1 MANRKVPNQAANGS
15 ETFNDNLVGRQI
27 TTGSPSLANT
37 VFEIDKVIPEKD
49 EKSFRSEP
57 FSEFITLEDINKK
70 ENIDVI
76 EPTGQKNKKNS
87 IRFKTNKRNADKSLF
102 GSLKERLLVSIT
114 KIINK
119 FPSGFEIKA
128 SGPISNNSYSAY
140 NITYDYG
147 LNRTTFYIQESKIF
161 NPFDISLI
169 TPNSLIKLP
178 TENEIRNFYSSYT
191 KYVIFVNNE
200 NYPIINYTESNSS
213 NEIIL
218 VVNRNP
224 FNSETSYNKN
234 FIIRPNDGI
243 VEDFF
248 SDLDDIEE
256 SLLNRET
263 VPIYSSR
270 FEIPS
275 NSDDGSSITLQNVEY
290 NWPLSSDGWNIAI
303 TGLEFETYV
312 ENLKTISDEV
322 DNYKSNIV
330 VRFLSS
336 PQLFEFDTEDKRAQ
350 NVFQLYGQSFD
361 NVKKYIDNIAY
372 MRNVSYDG
380 INNLPDIL
388 LKNLSE
394 NLGFSTTNLFD
405 EKSLNDVL
413 YTRNTSS
420 YNGSSL
426 GLNLVESE
434 YEFYKRLLVNLSF
447 IFKSKGTRS
456 SIEFFLKF
464 LGAPEPLIKI
474 DEYVYQV
481 TSFPNS
487 FDLEQDIYDVISGE
501 KKYYVTEFNPTTY
514 SYTKSE
520 TNGITNFSRYG
531 YPVDENTGLPR
542 RAFSESDDIFFEK
555 GAGWYDVTL
564 DHRSPTVIDNEN
576 SDLTGRTKIIKTKN
590 KPYTYGE
597 DYFDIY
603 RTLPGLDTGF
613 GLKSEIDNI
622 KAHNIDSDSK
632 LILNRKNISIHIS
645 ASNSINYD
653 IYRKSRDLGI
663 SFGSA
668 TLPPQTGV
676 TFAEFVNNFIHKQV
690 KNSHTI
696 RYKKNYIVLEDIYRD
711 YVSKSGF
718 TSFTFIDSQE
728 FVNKISPYWVQLIE
742 QLLPSTTLW
751 SGGNLIENNLFG
763 RSKYQYKFGC
773 QPKYFYE
780 EVYPDFES
788 AIIEDIE
795 TLIGEEENF
804 RGLINLTGVTFYP
817 VIEIDGKIFG
827 GPNYDILTDDMVVVV
842 SGITNTTNSAK
853 LFNPFPMTGSTDLVS
868 NDPVNI
874 TLISEYK
881 NYLNPDLNKI
891 KSLWVSALINLVN
904 SMTISRYTSGYENYG
919 PFTGTTGQ
927 TYSVETL
934 PMLTYSITID
944 ENGIELIKFSSCK
957 YGIEDCSVKDYFSY
971 RFETDYQIIKLTD
984 RLSVQLSGNGEQYC
998 EEPENCILSSDIFI
1012 DIVGT
1017 KFGVQNGN
1025 DWPFFIYTNCV
1036 NGHSK
1041 NSSVFIEKVEG
1052 YDSRFKLTGITE
1064 NDIIDFNIIDAANNE
1079 VKFKLLGLRPKIEY
1093 DLLTTSN
1100 EKTHV
1105 EIFELIAFQ
1114 GTTGNTISKIS
1125 GVTLCDDYMCYTIQP
1140 NVEYISN
1147 YDYGL
1152 KENTIVLVIPQN
1164 IIIDN
1169 TTTKQEIES
1178 YISGGTISK
1187 KTVYDLKVGEY
1198 ILSVNYL
1205 PVSGFTNQQF
1215 VDANYD
1221 DFSFIYKYSKLL
1233 VTDKICLGSVKK
1245 NIITGQTKNGN
1256 IEIFEVLPNTELRVY
1271 TNKYVENFGLI
1282 TNGLYHFDD
1291 RFPEELQ
1298 IKSITIDDTYDHG
1311 DFLINQYGNL
1321 IEVISVDL
1329 NYSDISLYY
1338 NINVSKNNTI
1348 FSEQHM
1354 TIFDG
1359 NINHQLLMRH
1369 SYSKHPNISLKLG
1382 QYYID
1387 TLNCNVIPSNQELEK
1402 SIFDCIPSPTS
1413 TPTPTPTQTQTLT
1426 TTPTSTPT
1434 QTLTQTLTNTKTQTP
1449 TQTLTSTPT
1458 PTQTQTLTTTPTQT
1472 PTPTPTLTETQT
1484 LFEEVYKTGSCDETI
1499 DSTGNLTNKVIY
1511 YVTVNVGENIG
1522 NIILNYNTGGIPDKI
1537 EVYFGG
1543 TLVSDLGFRGDETF
1557 NSLLND
1563 LGYPSVNGSGSGSF
1577 SFSKNSSSTNVVIKV
1592 TSVLNFT
1599 PNWSIV
1605 CSCVLSP
1612 TATPTPTLTQTL
1624 TSTPTLTP
1632 TQTVTQTE
1640 TSTSTPTPTQTLTST
1655 PTPTLTQTLTT
1666 TPTLTLTQT
1675 LTTTPTLTPTQT
1687 LTSTPTL
1694 TQTVTNTPTR
1704 TLTNTPTSTPTLTLT
1719 QTLTNTPTPTQTS
1732 TPTQTLTQTLTTTP
1746 TLTSTPTPTQTGFQ
1760 LINKT
1765 ASCGEQVDASG
1776 GTGGKSIQTIT
1787 IDTGTLT
1794 GFFTLDFSSYYVP
1807 DKFEVFW
1814 NGNKVIDTGFRGSDI
1829 FNGVLNSLGYPN
1841 ISGTGSDSISFNKTS
1856 SSPSTVT
1863 VVVTAPLDGTV
1874 WDFILNCP
1882 AVPTSTSTPTPTRT
1896 STPTQTLTSTP
1907 TQTPTFT
1914 STQTITPTQTLT
1926 RTLTSTPT
1934 PTNVC
1939 YEFDIIVG
1947 YVTYDLN
1954 NNPSYN
1960 LFNSC
1965 TNTCQYYNAV
1975 EPIPIKIYSKS
1986 PTLLQN
1992 VEIFNDRNS
2001 CLNEVFGTS
2010 APNYFYYSGTN
2021 YCYETTKFSNK
2032 SYIRNISSCGNV
2044 TPVPTR
2050 TSTPTA
2056 TPTATRTST
2065 LTPTSTRTL
2074 TPTRTLTSTPTLTPT
2089 PTSTPTP
2096 TPTPTPTGFEL
2107 ISVSGLCNQEITS
2120 SSIGSS
2126 GGRGI
2131 HTITID
2137 VGSQIGDVV
2146 LNYDAYSVPDKF
2158 EVFWGGNKVIDTGF
2172 IGNSGYDNQLI
2183 SAGYPAVS
2191 GPGNGA
2197 ISFNKTS
2204 SSPTTITVII
2214 TAPLNGTAWSF
2225 IVNCPTPFTQT
2236 PTPTPT
2242 KTPTPT
2248 PTTSA
2253 PEVITLNKNCGETV
2267 SSVTGGKSTHTIYL
2281 EVGTEIGDIV
2291 LDYKAYTIPDKF
2303 EVFWDGNKVIDTGF
2317 RGDPSYNSQLIS
2329 DGYTSV
2335 SGPGNGSVSFNKSK
2349 SLPST
2354 VTVVVLAPFNGT
2366 AWDFILNCPTTP
2378 FNIINQNITC
2388 DNTFIQ
2394 GISERRK
2401 YYLTVPLG
2409 SGIGY
2414 VTTTYSSGQV
2424 PEKYDFYLGDNFLG
2438 TTGFRGDNLNYNEE
2452 LVNEGYT
2459 PISGSGSGSFTFYK
2473 SSSTPNYAVIVV
2485 TAPFSSYFSVNMG
2498 CPISCFISG
2507 TYIDNFS
2514 ARINDIEI
2522 QSDGKTLIGG
2532 RFIDYN
2538 QNNINN
2544 IARLNSDGSV
2554 DNTFNVGTG
2563 FNGEV
2568 NDIEIQ
2574 SDGKTLVGGRFTS
2587 YDGNSRNYFIR
2598 LNSNGSID
2606 NTLNIGTGFNNE
2618 VKDIEIQSDGKIL
2631 VGGRFTSYNGNG
2643 INYFTRLNSNGSVD
2657 NTLNVGTGF
2666 NNDVSIIRTQSD
2678 GKILVDGIF
2687 TTYNGNSV
2695 NGIVRLNS
2703 NGSIDNTFNT
2713 GTGFNNYNFTVH
2725 IYDIKLDNSNGIII
2739 VGQFTQYNGI
2749 DVNGIIKLNSNGSI
2763 DNTFITGTGFDIS
2776 PSKINI
2782 QSDGKILIGGRFTRY
2797 NGIDVNGIVRLNSD
2811 GSIDTTFD
2819 LYNNNGVENIKTL
2832 SNNQILV
2839 SSDNSFYRINKDGTN
2854 SNCP

>member
-37 VFEIDKVIPEKD
+37 VFEIDKIIPEKD

-57 FSEFITLEDINKK
+57 FSEFVTLEDINKK
-70 ENIDVI
+70 ENIDLI

-191 KYVIFVNNE
+191 KYVILVNNE

-218 VVNRNP
+218 VVNGNP

-405 EKSLNDVL
+405 EKTLNDVL
-413 YTRNTSS
+413 YTRTISS
-420 YNGSSL
+420 YDGSSL

-501 KKYYVTEFNPTTY
+501 KKYYVADFNPTTY

-690 KNSHTI
+690 KNSHII

-711 YVSKSGF
+711 YVSKEGF

-842 SGITNTTNSAK
+842 SGITNTTNSAM

-868 NDPVNI
+868 DDPVNI
-874 TLISEYK
+874 ALISEYK

-891 KSLWVSALINLVN
+891 KSLWVSALISLID
-904 SMTISRYTSGYENYG
+904 SMRISRYTSGYENYA
-919 PFTGTTGQ
+919 PFTGATGQ

-934 PMLTYSITID
+934 PMLTYLITTD
-944 ENGIELIKFSSCK
+944 EKGIEVIKFSSCK

-998 EEPENCILSSDIFI
+998 EEPENCLLSSDIFI

-1017 KFGVQNGN
+1017 KFSIQNGN
-1025 DWPFFIYTNCV
+1025 NWPFYIYTNSI
-1036 NGHSK
+1036 NGHSE

-1052 YDSRFKLTGITE
+1052 YDNRFKLTGITE

-1152 KENTIVLVIPQN
+1152 KENSIVLVIHQN

-1348 FSEQHM
+1348 FSEQYI

-1369 SYSKHPNISLKLG
+1369 SYSKHPNISFKSG

-1387 TLNCNVIPSNQELEK
+1387 PLNCDVIPSNQELEK
-1402 SIFDCIPSPTS
+1402 SIFDCIPSL
-1413 TPTPTPTQTQTLT
+1413 TPTPTPTQTQTQTLT

-1434 QTLTQTLTNTKTQTP
+1434 QTLTQTLTSTQTQTS

-1472 PTPTPTLTETQT
+1472 PTQTPTLTETQT

-1511 YVTVNVGENIG
+1511 YVTINVGEDIG
-1522 NIILNYNTGGIPDKI
+1522 NIILNYDTGGIPDKI

-1577 SFSKNSSSTNVVIKV
+1577 SFSKNLSSTDVLIKV

-1599 PNWSIV
+1599 PNWFIT

-1612 TATPTPTLTQTL
+1612 TQTPTPTLTQTL
-1624 TSTPTLTP
+1624 TTTPTLTP

-1640 TSTSTPTPTQTLTST
+1640 TSTSTPTPTQTVTQTETST
-1655 PTPTLTQTLTT
+1655 STPTLTQTLTSTVTPTQTVTQTETSTT
-1666 TPTLTLTQT
+1666 TPTPTETST
-1675 LTTTPTLTPTQT
+1675 STPTLTPTETGTPTPTQTST
-1687 LTSTPTL
+1687 LTSTPTP
-1694 TQTVTNTPTR
+1694 TPTETLTSTPTQ
-1704 TLTNTPTSTPTLTLT
+1704 TLTNTPTSTSTL
-1719 QTLTNTPTPTQTS
+1719 TPTPTLTPTS
-1732 TPTQTLTQTLTTTP
+1732 TSTLTPTPTSTNTATTTPTP
-1746 TLTSTPTPTQTGFQ
+1746 TLTSTPTPTQTGFE
-1760 LINKT
+1760 LINKI

-1776 GTGGKSIQTIT
+1776 GAGGKSIQTIT
-1787 IDTGTLT
+1787 IDTGALT
-1794 GFFTLDFSSYYVP
+1794 GLFTLDFNSYYVP

-1814 NGNKVIDTGFRGSDI
+1814 DGNKVIDTGFRGSDT
-1829 FNGVLNSLGYPN
+1829 FNGALNSLGYPN
-1841 ISGTGSDSISFNKTS
+1841 ISGTGADSVSFNKTS
-1856 SSPSTVT
+1856 VSPSIVT

-1874 WDFILNCP
+1874 WNFILNCP
-1882 AVPTSTSTPTPTRT
+1882 PVPTSTSTPTPTLT
-1896 STPTQTLTSTP
+1896 STPTRTLTSTP
-1907 TQTPTFT
+1907 TQTPTIT
-1914 STQTITPTQTLT
+1914 STRTVTPTQTLT

-1939 YEFDIIVG
+1939 YEFNVIVG

-1954 NNPSYN
+1954 NNQIYN
-1960 LFNSC
+1960 LFNSAI
-1965 TNTCQYYNAV
+1965 NTCQYYNV
-1975 EPIPIKIYSKS
+1975 GEPIPAKIYSKT

-1992 VEIFNDRNS
+1992 VKIFNDVDD
-2001 CLNEVFGTS
+2001 CLNNAFGTS
-2010 APNYFYYSGTN
+2010 VPKYFYYSGTN
-2021 YCYETTKFSNK
+2021 YSYETVNFSNE
-2032 SYIRNISSCGNV
+2032 SFIRIISSCGNV

-2050 TSTPTA
+2050 TATPTA
-2056 TPTATRTST
+2056 TPTPTRTST
-2065 LTPTSTRTL
+2065 PTPTSTRTL
-2074 TPTRTLTSTPTLTPT
+2074 TPTRTSTPTPTLTPT
-2089 PTSTPTP
+2089 RTSTPTP
-2096 TPTPTPTGFEL
+2096 TPTPTPTGFEF

-2137 VGSQIGDVV
+2137 VGSEIGDVV

-2158 EVFWGGNKVIDTGF
+2158 EVFWNGNKVIDTGF
-2172 IGNSGYDNQLI
+2172 RGDSSLNTILNNN
-2183 SAGYPAVS
+2183 GYPSVS
-2191 GPGNGA
+2191 GSGRG
-2197 ISFNKTS
+2197 SVLFYKTS
-2204 SSPTTITVII
+2204 SLPTTITVVV
-2214 TAPLNGTAWSF
+2214 TAPLNGTVWSL

-2242 KTPTPT
+2242 QTPTPT
-2248 PTTSA
+2248 PTPTGF
-2253 PEVITLNKNCGETV
+2253 ELITVNRNCGQEIT
-2267 SSVTGGKSTHTIYL
+2267 SSSIGSSGGKGIHTIIIDA
-2281 EVGTEIGDIV
+2281 GTNIGDVV
-2291 LDYKAYTIPDKF
+2291 LKYNAYSVPDKF

-2317 RGDPSYNSQLIS
+2317 RGEST
-2329 DGYTSV
+2329 DGIIATL
-2335 SGPGNGSVSFNKSK
+2335 PGNGVESFFKSK
-2349 SLPST
+2349 TNPSI
-2354 VTVVVLAPFNGT
+2354 VTVVVTAPLDGT
-2366 AWDFILNCPTTP
+2366 AWNLIMECPETSLNV
-2378 FNIINQNITC
+2378 ITETLTC
-2388 DNTFIQ
+2388 NNTFNAINTQ
-2394 GISERRK
+2394 KSK
-2401 YYLTVPLG
+2401 YYLNIPI
-2409 SGIGY
+2409 GIGTGN
-2414 VTTTYSSGQV
+2414 VTTTYNSGNI
-2424 PEKYDFYLGDNFLG
+2424 PERYQIYLGENLIHD
-2438 TTGFRGDNLNYNEE
+2438 TGFRGDDLSYNQS
-2452 LVNEGYT
+2452 LIDLGYSV
-2459 PISGSGSGSFTFYK
+2459 ISGVGDGNYTFNK
-2473 SSSTPNYAVIVV
+2473 INESPNYMLIIV
-2485 TAPFSSYFSVNMG
+2485 TAPFSSVFNINVS
-2498 CPISCFISG
+2498 CPNSITTPILTTNPIFNITCTGVSSGGNITIDSGSPVIERGVVLSSNPNPTINSSYKTNNGIGTGIFISDIMNLTPNTQYYIRAYATNSFG
-2507 TYIDNFS
+2507 TNYGNEIIFTTLSCPPSIIEGGIDSTINPGRTTFS
-2514 ARINDIEI
+2514 IEW
-2522 QSDGKTLIGG
+2522 SN
-2532 RFIDYN
+2532 DYN
-2538 QNNINN
+2538 NNLPIFN
-2544 IARLNSDGSV
+2544 DGGSTITEKGTV
-2554 DNTFNVGTG
+2554 WSTNPNPTILLLTKTNDGMGTG
-2563 FNGEV
+2563 G
-2568 NDIEIQ
+2568 
-2574 SDGKTLVGGRFTS
+2574 FTS
-2587 YDGNSRNYFIR
+2587 YISGVIPNTKYYIKCYATNSQ
-2598 LNSNGSID
+2598 G
-2606 NTLNIGTGFNNE
+2606 
-2618 VKDIEIQSDGKIL
+2618 
-2631 VGGRFTSYNGNG
+2631 
-2643 INYFTRLNSNGSVD
+2643 
-2657 NTLNVGTGF
+2657 
-2666 NNDVSIIRTQSD
+2666 
-2678 GKILVDGIF
+2678 
-2687 TTYNGNSV
+2687 TTY
-2695 NGIVRLNS
+2695 S
-2703 NGSIDNTFNT
+2703 NERE
-2713 GTGFNNYNFTVH
+2713 Y
-2725 IYDIKLDNSNGIII
+2725 
-2739 VGQFTQYNGI
+2739 
-2749 DVNGIIKLNSNGSI
+2749 
-2763 DNTFITGTGFDIS
+2763 
-2776 PSKINI
+2776 
-2782 QSDGKILIGGRFTRY
+2782 
-2797 NGIDVNGIVRLNSD
+2797 
-2811 GSIDTTFD
+2811 TT
-2819 LYNNNGVENIKTL
+2819 L
-2832 SNNQILV
+2832 
-2839 SSDNSFYRINKDGTN
+2839 
-2854 SNCP
+2854 P